1 MTPLK
6 TTDNHDGCQKIKQYN
21 CLFKI
26 NFHLP
31 SPSMI
36 SLLVLIN
43 QVIHFQTFKS
53 LWCKIFGEMFGT
65 VHLIDKF

>member
-6 TTDNHDGCQKIKQYN
+6 TDNHEGSEKIKQYN

-31 SPSMI
+31 FPAMI

-43 QVIHFQTFKS
+43 QVMHFQTFKL
-53 LWCKIFGEMFGT
+53 LWGKIFGEMFCT